1 MNDESTSTE
10 EGLLFTEASLT
21 QLINHCKTESKN
33 NGVSSEALNNKVD
46 KVEGKGLSTND
57 YTDAE
62 KEKLAGLSNYD
73 DTSLDNRV
81 TTVENSLSD
90 KVDKDGDKVLSTN
103 DYTDAEKA
111 KLEGLSGRVTSVE
124 NTLEDKVDKVEG
136 KGLSTN
142 DYTDTEKSKLAGLS
156 NYDDTIL
163 AGKIANI
170 EGIIPSAASSE
181 NRLATMED
189 ISGGSEVSVEQKVS
203 EGVNI
208 ASITIDGH
216 KTEIF
221 APEGSNSPSTIT
233 IVNPNLYDPSTA
245 TKSNGYDYNIYSEI
259 SVSPNTDYV
268 FDISSSPYGWAG
280 VRVGNTTIG
289 NNAPDRK
296 IVEFNSGSNTSVRTQ
311 FFPGND
317 TTVAQ
322 TDFSNILFYEAG
334 KIPGETTTIE
344 NPNSGS
350 GSNLVSTDITE
361 ILLTAS
367 SQHPIEIVLIGDS
380 ITEGYAA
387 TGSLN
392 AGSTHPLP
400 TWKNFPSWAGK
411 LNSYITANFPN
422 VTVTNRGYS
431 GQVSSYGASNI
442 NSWITN
448 NRQIAIVMF
457 GTNNRTSQ
465 ANMNS
470 LANDYTTMLN
480 RCRSVGA
487 KMIPMCCIPTTPY
500 NQSISGK
507 YVGTMEQVH
516 NILVNWAK
524 TNGYEL
530 LDLYSLMMAYINN
543 NTSNLESMGL
553 IYVGSADNNLH
564 IHPSDAGHAVMFDF
578 IKHKLGIG
586 TAGGSGGGAK
596 YRHRVAMYCLNGG
609 TTYVIVN
616 LYNNRSTPYNAATT
630 TTTDEIN
637 AFKADVL
644 AAGYSSALQKGT
656 LMCSGVVKGTHVY
669 GMYMGTSSSG
679 LSAVADKLN
688 FIDGTNFNI
697 TLPLETGG
705 TNSASSSLRLWDTVE
720 PA

>member
-1 MNDESTSTE
+1 M
-10 EGLLFTEASLT
+10 
-21 QLINHCKTESKN
+21 
-33 NGVSSEALNNKVD
+33 
-46 KVEGKGLSTND
+46 
-57 YTDAE
+57 AE
-62 KEKLAGLSNYD
+62 QNQ
-73 DTSLDNRV
+73 
-81 TTVENSLSD
+81 ENSIEAKNIS
-90 KVDKDGDKVLSTN
+90 
-103 DYTDAEKA
+103 EKA
-111 KLEGLSGRVTSVE
+111 IEQLMSHMKDALE
-124 NTLEDKVDKVEG
+124 NK
-136 KGLSTN
+136 
-142 DYTDTEKSKLAGLS
+142 
-156 NYDDTIL
+156 
-163 AGKIANI
+163 ANKD
-170 EGIIPSAASSE
+170 IIPESVNSE

-189 ISGGSEVSVEQKVS
+189 INGGSEVSVEPKVS

-216 KTEIF
+216 TTELF
-221 APEGSNSPSTIT
+221 APEGSGGSSTIT
-233 IVNPNLYDPSTA
+233 IVNPNLYDTSA
-245 TKSNGYDYNIYSEI
+245 AVKGSGNDYNIYSEI
-259 SVSPNTDYV
+259 SVSPNTDNV
-268 FDISSSPYGWAG
+268 FDISNSPYSWAG

-289 NNAPDRK
+289 NNSPDNK
-296 IVEFNSGSNTSVRTQ
+296 LIEFNSGTNTSVRLQ
-311 FFPGND
+311 FFPGNS

-380 ITEGYAA
+380 ITEGYSA
-387 TGSLN
+387 TGVFN
-392 AGSTHPLP
+392 AGSSHPIP
-400 TWKNFPSWAGK
+400 TWANLPSWAGL
-411 LNSYITANFPN
+411 LNRYITANFPN

-431 GQVSSYGASNI
+431 GQVSAYGASNI

-480 RCRSVGA
+480 RCKSVGA

-543 NTSNLESMGL
+543 NTSNLENMGL
-553 IYVGSADNNLH
+553 IYVGSSDNNLH
-564 IHPSDAGHAVMFDF
+564 IHPNDAGHAVMFDF

-609 TTYVIVN
+609 TTYVVVN

-656 LMCSGVVKGTHVY
+656 LMCSGVIKGTHVY

-688 FIDGTNFNI
+688 FIDGTNFNV

>member
-1 MNDESTSTE
+1 M
-10 EGLLFTEASLT
+10 
-21 QLINHCKTESKN
+21 
-33 NGVSSEALNNKVD
+33 
-46 KVEGKGLSTND
+46 
-57 YTDAE
+57 AE
-62 KEKLAGLSNYD
+62 QNQ
-73 DTSLDNRV
+73 
-81 TTVENSLSD
+81 ENSIEAKNIS
-90 KVDKDGDKVLSTN
+90 
-103 DYTDAEKA
+103 EKA
-111 KLEGLSGRVTSVE
+111 IEQLMSHMKDALE
-124 NTLEDKVDKVEG
+124 NK
-136 KGLSTN
+136 
-142 DYTDTEKSKLAGLS
+142 
-156 NYDDTIL
+156 
-163 AGKIANI
+163 ANKD
-170 EGIIPSAASSE
+170 IIPESVNSE

-216 KTEIF
+216 TTELF
-221 APEGSNSPSTIT
+221 APEGGGGSSTIT
-233 IVNPNLYDPSTA
+233 IVNPNLYDVSTA
-245 TKSNGYDYNIYSEI
+245 TKGSGTDYNIYCEI

-268 FDISSSPYGWAG
+268 FDIQNSPYGWAG

-289 NNAPDRK
+289 NNSPDNK
-296 IVEFNSGSNTSVRTQ
+296 LIEFNSGSNTTVRTQ
-311 FFPGND
+311 FFPGNS

-350 GSNLVSTDITE
+350 GSNLISTDITE

-380 ITEGYAA
+380 ITEGYTA
-387 TGSLN
+387 TGITS
-392 AGSTHPLP
+392 AGSSHPVP
-400 TWKNFPSWAGK
+400 TWANYPSWAGK

-457 GTNNRTSQ
+457 GTNNRTTQ
-465 ANMNS
+465 ANMDS
-470 LANDYTTMLN
+470 LANDYTIMLN

-487 KMIPMCCIPTTPY
+487 KMVPMCCIPTTPY

-543 NTSNLESMGL
+543 NTSNLETMGL

-586 TAGGSGGGAK
+586 TVGSSGGGSAK

-609 TTYVIVN
+609 TTYVVVN
-616 LYNNRSTPYNAATT
+616 LYNNRSTPYNAATQ

-637 AFKADVL
+637 TFKADVL
-644 AAGYSSALQKGT
+644 AAGYTSALQKGT
-656 LMCSGVVKGTHVY
+656 LMCSGVIKGTHVY

-679 LSAVADKLN
+679 LNAVADKLN

-705 TNSASSSLRLWDTVE
+705 TSSASSSLRLWDTVE